1 MKANKYCKA
10 YLLPAII
17 IFVLSCT
24 RSKFLEYDPQGYLSE
39 EQLNTP
45 EAVEKICNAA
55 YATLAA
61 GHWSAP
67 YMSQWMWDD
76 VRSDDAYKGG
86 GGTNDQGQWNLWEG
100 YKYGTPEVNGPDQM
114 WFNLFECIQRTNIAL
129 KGLNQLEES
138 TFPLKK
144 ERIAEMRFLR
154 GLFYSRLKVLFKYFP
169 YLDETMDNEAIR
181 NVSNRELS
189 DQELWERI
197 DNDFDFA
204 SNNLPGTQSQV
215 GRPNKFAAI
224 AMLARTRLFRAYVQ
238 DENNQVSSI
247 NNSLLEDVVR
257 LTSEVITSGVYELHD
272 DIRKNFLW
280 DFDNGIESIFAVQYS
295 ISDGTPFGNTNM
307 ERALNYNTSSRY
319 GCCSF
324 HQPSQNL
331 VNAFRTD
338 PATGLPLFDNYND
351 APMIEPED
359 FQENTFDPRL
369 DHTIGIPGHP
379 FKYDPDF
386 IYSTGWVRD
395 PTSYGPFSPMRETQK
410 PDCPCLTVS
419 IGYAYNTDSKN
430 LDVIRF
436 DDVLLNK
443 AEALIQ
449 LGREAEALP
458 IINQVRERA
467 GQSVEYL
474 KMKNGDPI
482 SNYKIDLYK
491 PGVNCTWTKE
501 FAFKALQW
509 ERRLEFAMEG
519 SRFSDLVRW
528 GIAEQTLNKYLQKE
542 KEYRK
547 YLIEAEFTRGRDEYL
562 PIPQQQINLSGGLYQ
577 QNVGYH

>member
-1 MKANKYCKA
+1 MKANKYIQT
-10 YLLPAII
+10 YLILLIVI
-17 IFVLSCT
+17 IFSNCKDP
-24 RSKFLEYDPQGYLSE
+24 KFLEYTPQGYLSE
-39 EQLNTP
+39 EQLNTA
-45 EAVEKICNAA
+45 EAVEKVCNAA

-100 YKYGTPEVNGPDQM
+100 YKYGTAEVNGPNQM
-114 WFNLFECIQRTNIAL
+114 WVDLYQCVQRANAAL
-129 KGLNQLEES
+129 RGLNNLEVS
-138 TFPLKK
+138 DFPLKN
-144 ERIAEMRFLR
+144 ERTAEMRFLR
-154 GLFYSRLKVLFKYFP
+154 GLYNFKLKMLFRYFP
-169 YLDETMDNEAIR
+169 YVDETMDNETIKT
-181 NVSNRELS
+181 VSNRDLT
-189 DQELWERI
+189 DAELWGRI
-197 DNDFDFA
+197 DADFDFA
-204 SNNLPGTQSQV
+204 KNNLPPVQSEV
-215 GRPNKFAAI
+215 GRPNKYAA
-224 AMLARTRLFRAYVQ
+224 AALLARTRLFRAYVQ
-238 DENNQVSSI
+238 DERNQVTSI
-247 NNSLLEDVVR
+247 NNSLLEDVVS
-257 LTSEVITSGVYELHD
+257 LTNEVISSGNYQLYD
-272 DIRKNFLW
+272 DISKNFLW
-280 DFDNGIESIFAVQYS
+280 DFDNGMESIFSVQYS

-331 VNAFRTD
+331 VNSFRTQ
-338 PATGLPLFDNYND
+338 ANGLPMFEGFND
-351 APMIEPED
+351 TRMIEAAD
-359 FQENTFDPRL
+359 FQTNTFDPRL

-379 FKYDPDF
+379 FKYDPEF
-386 IYSTGWVRD
+386 VYTVGWVRD

-430 LDVIRF
+430 MDVVRY

-449 LGREAEALP
+449 LGREIEALP
-458 IINQVRERA
+458 IINQIRERA
-467 GQSVEYL
+467 VNSTDLL
-474 KMKNGDPI
+474 KRSNGDPI
-482 SNYKIDLYK
+482 SNYRIDSYK

-509 ERRLEFAMEG
+509 ERRMEFATEG

-528 GIAEQTLNKYLQKE
+528 GIAAPTLNKYLQKE
-542 KEYRK
+542 KEYRL
-547 YLIEAEFTRGRDEYL
+547 YLVEAEFTEGRDEYL
-562 PIPQQQINLSGGLYQ
+562 PIPQTQIDLSGGLYQ
-577 QNVGYH
+577 QNVGYN